1 MKHNFRIACCC
12 LFFFLSTPLTLEA
25 AAYRATPTVWEVLR
39 KQFMLDHNVNR
50 PEVQAQ
56 LKWLIK
62 HPDYLKRF
70 AQSEPYM
77 YHILAEIQKRNLPGE
92 IALVPMIESA
102 FDPFAYSGMGAAGL
116 WQIMP
121 ETGTDLG
128 LKRDWWV
135 EPRRSIGPSTDAALK
150 YYTYL
155 NKFFNG
161 NWLLAIAAYDSGEG
175 NVARAVRRS
184 GKTRKN
190 AHFWS
195 LRLPQ
200 ETKTYVPRLLALAEI
215 IKHPHR
221 YNIELPNVLYQPYF
235 EEVEIGQQ
243 IDLSH
248 AAKLANMSYQ
258 ALIQLNPGYNRW
270 ATAPYAPHKI
280 LLPIQQTKQFM
291 RSLSK
296 LPENERQGWS
306 RYKIRSGETLS
317 ELAQEY
323 QTTPEMIKRFNH
335 LKSDKLKK
343 NQYVLIPNQNQILR
357 KAKKA
362 TATATIPE
370 PSIPEK
376 GTYKVIH
383 IVQKRDSFEAL
394 EHKYGTPETAVRAW
408 NHLGNEHPLHPGQEL
423 LIWKHRNAGGYLVK
437 PGDSLSRIAYR
448 EKVPM
453 KRLLALNPDIKKNLI
468 KPGQTIQ
475 LS

>member
-1 MKHNFRIACCC
+1 MKVKLLLKCCC
-12 LFFFLSTPLTLEA
+12 LFFILSIPFALQA
-25 AAYRATPTVWEVLR
+25 ASYRATPTVWEVLR

-56 LKWLIK
+56 LKWLLK

-77 YHILAEIQKRNLPGE
+77 YHILSEIQKRNLPGE

-102 FDPFAYSGMGAAGL
+102 FNPFAYSGVGAAGL

-121 ETGTDLG
+121 ETGTDFG

-135 EPRRSIGPSTDAALK
+135 EPRRSIGPSTEAALK

-155 NKFFNG
+155 NKFFQG

-184 GKTRKN
+184 GKTRSN
-190 AHFWS
+190 APFWS

-215 IKHPHR
+215 IKHPNR
-221 YNIELPNVLYQPYF
+221 YNITLPNVLYQPYF
-235 EEVEIGQQ
+235 EEVEVGRQ

-248 AAKLANMSYQ
+248 AAKLAGMAYQ
-258 ALIQLNPGYNRW
+258 DFIQLNPGYNRW
-270 ATAPYAPHKI
+270 ATAPYAPHKL
-280 LLPIQQTKQFM
+280 LLPIHRTKIFIK
-291 RSLSK
+291 SLSK
-296 LPENERQGWS
+296 LPENERLGWS

-323 QTTPEMIKRFNH
+323 RTTPEIIKKFNH
-335 LKSDKLKK
+335 LKSDTLKK
-343 NQYVLIPNQNQILR
+343 NQYILVPSQTHVAQ
-357 KAKKA
+357 AKK
-362 TATATIPE
+362 TILTLPE

-376 GTYKVIH
+376 NTYKVLH
-383 IVQKRDSFEAL
+383 IVQKNDSFETL
-394 EHKYGTPETAVRAW
+394 KQKYGVTETAVRAW
-408 NHLGNEHPLHPGQEL
+408 NHLGDEHAIQPGQEL
-423 LIWKHRNAGGYLVK
+423 LIWKHKNAEGYVVK

-448 EKVPM
+448 QKVSM
-453 KRLLALNPDIKKNLI
+453 KRLLALNPDIKQNLI